1 MSVKYAD
8 DLFSA
13 RDVACD
19 LAWLIIFLSLFTC
32 VSVCVDLGAAII
44 MVIISLCA
52 WISPWYVRL
61 MPGLPSRVSG
71 FSWPIATKCVGKYC
85 GLKKANVHFL
95 KILLQY
101 RKHSS
106 DFCCQ
111 CLEYCNDCVYCCSHA
126 IFAWEHLLWMHHVYK
141 CIIFEAKLEKHKF
154 CHFFD
159 WQYLLMQKNILLDW
173 QIAFNFHISDFFMLN
188 TKCMTHTSINEHVS
202 SCMFAR
208 WCHGYRAAH
217 ARCI

>member
-101 RKHSS
+101 RKYSS

-154 CHFFD
+154 CHFLTGNTY
-159 WQYLLMQKNILLDW
+159 WCRKIYCLTGRLRLISIYLI
-173 QIAFNFHISDFFMLN
+173 FFYVKYQMYDSYKHKWACFKLYV
-188 TKCMTHTSINEHVS
+188 C
-202 SCMFAR
+202 
-208 WCHGYRAAH
+208 
-217 ARCI
+217 